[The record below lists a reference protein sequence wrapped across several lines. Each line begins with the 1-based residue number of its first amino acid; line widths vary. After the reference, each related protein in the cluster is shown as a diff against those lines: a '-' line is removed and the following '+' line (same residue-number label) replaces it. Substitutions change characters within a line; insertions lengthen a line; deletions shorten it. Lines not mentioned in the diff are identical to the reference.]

1 MALPPGPSEPAF
13 VQLLRFTFQPLEF
26 FEDSLA
32 RYGDPFTL
40 RLTGLGTFV
49 LVTAPDLLKQVFTAD
64 ANDLTSGSAN
74 KILEPVTG
82 PRSLLLLDGAEHL
95 RMRRLLL
102 PPLHGERMHAYA
114 ETMAK
119 AANEEV
125 QRFPSGRP
133 FSLHPHMQAITLEV
147 ILRAVFGLDERSRLE
162 RLSELLTKFMEPP
175 PAIFAFLPALQRDFP
190 LSPMR
195 IFMRRR
201 EAVDR
206 ELYALIDERQ
216 KHPDDSRTDV
226 LALLLAARDE
236 EGKPLTRGELR
247 DELVTMLVAGHET
260 TATSLSWTI
269 ACLLENPGVLERLE
283 AELAPFIEKDGS
295 IDVAAVVRAEYL
307 DAVVKESLRLRPIV
321 PDVVREVRVPYN
333 LAGYDLPLGVFL
345 TPCIY
350 LAHRQPDVYPNPTR
364 FLPERWI
371 GVKPDPYRWFPFG
384 GGIRRCIGMAFALYE
399 MKVVL
404 ATILARTRLRLTQ
417 PVKVVRRTLTLAPS
431 RGTEVE
437 LVERRRVRA
446 G

>member
-1 MALPPGPSEPAF
+1 MSLPPGPREPSF

-26 FEDSLA
+26 FEESLA
-32 RYGDPFTL
+32 RYGDPFTM
-40 RLTGLGTFV
+40 RLTGLGNFV
-49 LVTAPDLLKQVFTAD
+49 LVTAPDLLKQIFTGDAD
-64 ANDLTSGSAN
+64 ELTSGSAN

-95 RMRRLLL
+95 RMRRLLM

-125 QRFPSGRP
+125 RRFPSGRP

-147 ILRAVFGLDERSRLE
+147 ILRAVFGVDERSRLA
-162 RLSELLTKFMEPP
+162 RLVEVLEKFMEPP
-175 PAIFAFLPALQRDFP
+175 PAIFAFAPVLQKDFP
-190 LSPMR
+190 FSPMR
-195 IFMRRR
+195 IFYRRR
-201 EAVDR
+201 QAVDR

-216 KHPDDSRTDV
+216 KNPDESRPDV

-269 ACLLENPGVLERLE
+269 ACLLENPTVLQRLE
-283 AELAPFIEKDGS
+283 AELAGCTQKDGS

-321 PDVVREVRVPYN
+321 PDVVREVRRVPFE
-333 LAGYDLPLGVFL
+333 LAGYKIPVGTFL

-350 LAHRQPDVYPNPTR
+350 LAHRQPDVYPEPDR
-364 FLPERWI
+364 FRPERFI

-404 ATILARTRLRLTQ
+404 ATILTRTRLRLTR

-437 LVERRRVRA
+437 LIERR
-446 G
+446 

>member
-1 MALPPGPSEPAF
+1 MSLPPGPREPSV

-26 FEDSLA
+26 LEDSLA

-40 RLTGLGTFV
+40 RFAGLGNFV

-64 ANDLTSGSAN
+64 ADELTSGSAN

-95 RMRRLLL
+95 RMRRLLM

-125 QRFPSGRP
+125 RHFSSGRP

-147 ILRAVFGLDERSRLE
+147 ILRAVFGVEDRARLA
-162 RLSELLTKFMEPP
+162 RLVEVLEKFMKPP
-175 PAIFAFLPALQRDFP
+175 PAIFAFAPVLQKDFAF
-190 LSPMR
+190 SPMR
-195 IFMRRR
+195 IFFRRR

-216 KHPDDSRTDV
+216 KHPDESRTDV

-236 EGKPLTRGELR
+236 EGKPLTRSELR

-269 ACLLENPGVLERLE
+269 ACLLENPAVLERLE
-283 AELAPFIEKDGS
+283 AELAGCVQKDGS

-321 PDVVREVRVPYN
+321 PDVVREVRVPFEF
-333 LAGYDLPLGVFL
+333 AGHKIPVGTFL
-345 TPCIY
+345 TPCIH
-350 LAHRQPDVYPNPTR
+350 LAHRQPDVYPEPAR
-364 FLPERWI
+364 FRPERFI

-404 ATILARTRLRLTQ
+404 ATILTRTRLRLTR
-417 PVKVVRRTLTLAPS
+417 PVKVIRRTLTLAPS

-437 LVERRRVRA
+437 LIERR
-446 G
+446 